1 MGCFPSKPN
10 QEMEMKNRQEIL
22 NAQNNMRLMAK
33 EMKKMSSEIEK
44 LNKLTKIQQNQ
55 LKLGSE
61 MSELKMEIMKRKIA
75 TLEKEIANVGSSSGV
90 SSRTDTSWSNYSNS
104 LNYDASDSEG
114 SQ

>member
-1 MGCFPSKPN
+1 
-10 QEMEMKNRQEIL
+10 MEMKNRQEIL
-22 NAQNNMRLMAK
+22 NAQNNMRLMVK

-55 LKLGSE
+55 LRLGSE

-75 TLEKEIANVGSSSGV
+75 SLEKEIAKVGSSSGV

-104 LNYDASDSEG
+104 LNYDASDSED